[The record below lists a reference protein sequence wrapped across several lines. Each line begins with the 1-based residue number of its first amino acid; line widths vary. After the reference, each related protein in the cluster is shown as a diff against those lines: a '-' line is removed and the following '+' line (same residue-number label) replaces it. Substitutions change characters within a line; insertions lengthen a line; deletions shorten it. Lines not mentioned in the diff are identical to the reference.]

1 MPYLVKGNAQQIFS
15 AFGHPALVAQ
25 TNAHDIRN
33 EDISRTPFIGTPLQA
48 KQYYVSWR
56 QMFAMRYYT
65 QGNMSAGILQC
76 LFGKEPLKKEN
87 EGFDEYMQQYACQH
101 FAYMDDHGV
110 PCGLMVMSRR
120 DDPSQW
126 MIGLIRKT
134 QLDPKHREVVLLSS
148 FDVANKIAP
157 NAPIK
162 VQPVSFAN
170 NHLLRRM
177 NSVVALELLNQA
189 FKDENGLIN
198 KHFLARLSLITRT
211 LKTTEDVLLRDPIN
225 LPALNVTRLF
235 ADNHALDLMIN
246 YDIHHDLSFA
256 MLADCL
262 SVDSGL
268 GCELERVPLKDGE
281 WLVNK
286 NLLQMT
292 LAFYEAKTLANNREL
307 LEDRQFIR
315 TLSGFMW
322 DRAQIKLISSL
333 YQQPYEPTFM
343 KLVLSE
349 EAYYSAANQLVD
361 MGLLQ
366 HAPRHFENAEKLA
379 QLHYIHSV
387 ADDDAKRLCLVFWVK
402 GELSLDGYRELVAAT
417 EKYPLMA
424 ATLIDLDRNNFVMDG
439 IIGLQRLALT
449 PRKHL
454 QRSIKHHF
462 FSEPSEQYSA
472 HGLNELNDSQLEA
485 AAKALYV
492 LKRSGVTEPA
502 AYRSIIDSN
511 QHKAMALRL
520 FLPQIATINDIDKRK
535 ILIDVLYAGVNSSI
549 AHQGQVVQQIT
560 DKTILPAAN
569 KLCERFIC
577 VTHLQDL
584 GFNDEEI
591 VWVAQ
596 EQSEKA
602 KCFRQI
608 ILRVEAQCKIIS
620 ERLSGAASY
629 RTMQEVWRNDESTYR
644 KDLYRIAYDAFMNA
658 HVQTSLAEATQQ
670 IKKVELDILN
680 IVDPPIKSDVYKAL
694 IAITNILITILTLGV
709 ANYIKLQRTGNPL
722 FFTQTNSGEEMR
734 ALSKEIINTITPD
747 DEANEAIPNL

>member
-1 MPYLVKGNAQQIFS
+1 MPYLVTGTAPQIFS
-15 AFGHPALVAQ
+15 AFGHPGFLDQ
-25 TNAHDIRN
+25 TNAQIHRD
-33 EDISRTPFIGTPLQA
+33 EDILRTPFIGTPLQA
-48 KQYYVSWR
+48 KQHCASWR
-56 QMFAMRYYT
+56 QRFAARHYMS
-65 QGNMSAGILQC
+65 GNMSASILQGIL
-76 LFGKEPLKKEN
+76 GDEPFKKEN
-87 EGFDEYMQQYACQH
+87 ENIEKYKQQYACQH
-101 FAYMDDHGV
+101 FAYMNDHGV

-126 MIGLIRKT
+126 MIGLIKNPHR
-134 QLDPKHREVVLLSS
+134 DPKHRDVVLLSS
-148 FDVANKIAP
+148 VDVSNKIVPEAQ
-157 NAPIK
+157 IK

-170 NHLLRRM
+170 NHLLQQVD
-177 NSVVALELLNQA
+177 SVIVLELLNQA
-189 FKDENGLIN
+189 FKDESGLIN
-198 KHFLARLSLITRT
+198 KHFFARLGLITRT
-211 LKTTEDVLLRDPIN
+211 FKTTEDVLLRDPIN
-225 LPALNVTRLF
+225 FPALNVAGLF

-246 YDIHHDLSFA
+246 YGIHHDLSFA

-262 SVDSGL
+262 SADSGL
-268 GCELERVPLKDGE
+268 GRELERVPLMDGE

-322 DRAQIKLISSL
+322 DRAQIKLISSFH
-333 YQQPYEPTFM
+333 QQPYTLVFM
-343 KLVLSE
+343 KLVLSD
-349 EAYYSAANQLVD
+349 EAYYSAANRLVD

-366 HAPRHFENAEKLA
+366 HAPLHFENAEKLA

-387 ADDDAKRLCLVFWVK
+387 ADEDVKRLCLVFWVK
-402 GELSLDGYRELVAAT
+402 GELSLEEYRELVAAT

-472 HGLNELNDSQLEA
+472 HGLDDLNDNELEA

-492 LKRSGVTEPA
+492 LKSSGVTEHA

-535 ILIDVLYAGVNSSI
+535 VLIDALYAGVNSSI
-549 AHQGQVVQQIT
+549 AHQGQVIQQIM
-560 DKTILPAAN
+560 DKTYLSAAN
-569 KLCERFIC
+569 NLCERFIC
-577 VTHLQDL
+577 VTHLQAL
-584 GFNDEEI
+584 GFNNEEI

-602 KCFRQI
+602 KCFRQV

-620 ERLSGAASY
+620 ERLSGSASY
-629 RTMQEVWRNDESTYR
+629 RTMQEVWRKEESTYR
-644 KDLYRIAYDAFMNA
+644 KNLYKIAYAFMNA
-658 HVQTSLAEATQQ
+658 NGQTTLADATRQ
-670 IKKVELDILN
+670 IKKVEQDILN
-680 IVDPPIKSDVYKAL
+680 IVDPPFKSDIYQAL
-694 IAITNILITILTLGV
+694 IVITNILITMLTLGV
-709 ANYIKLQRTGNPL
+709 ANYIKLQSTGNPL
-722 FFTQTNSGEEMR
+722 FFTQTHSGEEIR
-734 ALSKEIINTITPD
+734 ALSKEIINTVTPD
-747 DEANEAIPNL
+747 DEANEVVPNV